1 MSAAEDRDYGRYDP
15 RANRSLAGLF
25 ADLARD
31 MTGLI
36 RTELELAR
44 TELSEKAG
52 QAAGGAAFIAAGG
65 FIAFAGLLVLLA
77 CAVLAL
83 SLVMQPWLAAL
94 VVGLVVVG
102 LGVAL
107 MLTGRSKLRPENLQ
121 PNRTIETLRDDKDWA
136 RSQLSR

>member
-31 MTGLI
+31 LSGLV
-36 RTELELAR
+36 RTELELAK
-44 TELSEKAG
+44 TELGEKAG

-65 FIAFAGLLVLLA
+65 FVAFAGLLVLLA

-83 SLVMQPWLAAL
+83 ALVVQPWLAAL
-94 VVGLVVVG
+94 IVGLVVVG
-102 LGVAL
+102 LGVVL
-107 MLTGRSKLRPENLQ
+107 MLMGRSRLRPTNLQ
-121 PNRTIETLRDDKDWA
+121 PNRTMDTLRDDKDWA
-136 RSQLSR
+136 RGQLSR